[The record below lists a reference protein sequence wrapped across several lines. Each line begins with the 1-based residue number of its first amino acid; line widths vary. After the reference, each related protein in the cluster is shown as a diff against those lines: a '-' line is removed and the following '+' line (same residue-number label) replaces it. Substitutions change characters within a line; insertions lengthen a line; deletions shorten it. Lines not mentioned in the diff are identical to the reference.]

1 MTIRQTKIFGIK
13 KLRHG
18 SKESAPID
26 AEILLAHALGITRE
40 KMLAHDDQGVP
51 ALAAKKYRAYLSRR
65 VKYEPVAY
73 IIGRKEFFGLPFF
86 VNKHTLIPRPET
98 ELLVEEALGIITH
111 PSLPY
116 LKGGKEPNHFV
127 GGKKAIPPLSQPKAD
142 PPRAEIRGGEEGL
155 LPVIIDIGTG
165 SGAIAIAI
173 AKNAPNTT
181 VIATD
186 ISSAALKIANR
197 NAALND
203 VQDQIIFER
212 ANLLPPKIP
221 RSPFFERVVIT
232 ANLPYLPTKVWQK
245 CPPDVKKFEPK
256 NALLGGADGLKYYDE
271 LFHQIIERNIKAMV
285 ICEIDPSQKK
295 SFPKLVKR
303 HFPAA
308 SVKIKNDLAG
318 LARVAVF
325 ST

>member
-1 MTIRQTKIFGIK
+1 MTIREAKISGTK
-13 KLRHG
+13 KLLPKTKG
-18 SKESAPID
+18 SAAID

-40 KMLAHDDQGVP
+40 EMLAHDDRGVP

-65 VKYEPVAY
+65 AKHEPIGY
-73 IIGRKEFFGLPFF
+73 IIGRKEFFGLQFF
-86 VNKHTLIPRPET
+86 VNKYTLIPRPET

-116 LKGGKEPNHFV
+116 LKGGKI
-127 GGKKAIPPLSQPKAD
+127 AIPPLSQPNAD

-155 LPVIIDIGTG
+155 RPIIIDIGTG

-173 AKNAPNTT
+173 AKNAPSAT

-203 VQDQIIFER
+203 VQDRIIFER
-212 ANLLPPKIP
+212 VDLLPKKIK
-221 RSPFFERVVIT
+221 SPSKVIIA
-232 ANLPYLPTKVWQK
+232 ANLPYLPAKVWQK
-245 CPPDVKKFEPK
+245 CPPDVKKFEPRI
-256 NALLGGADGLKYYDE
+256 ALVGGKDGLRCYDE
-271 LFHQIIERNIKAMV
+271 LFHQIVERDLHGTA
-285 ICEIDPSQKK
+285 ICEIDPSQKR
-295 SFPKLVKR
+295 SFPKLAKR

-308 SVKIKNDLAG
+308 TVKIKNDLAG
-318 LARVAVF
+318 LPRVAVF
-325 ST
+325 GI